1 MQEQK
6 WIQQLSQ
13 IVHDLKSPLS
23 STKTLLDGIE
33 GVGELNERQTY
44 FMERAKVKLVQMTSM
59 INTIMEVAWLDADQ
73 PLTFTEI
80 DLPALL
86 RHTIDMLKES
96 ADERGLTINQT
107 IDESVNIITAD
118 AQRMGQ
124 VLNNLLSN
132 AVKYNRDEGQIN
144 ISVTNKADHVQVKIA
159 DCGNGIPFDDQP
171 YIFEKFYRSKMTT
184 RSKIE
189 GTGLGLAIVKAVIDK
204 HGGEVW
210 FESVPEKG
218 TTFTFTIPHQV
229 VNETKS
235 LKTASE
241 LLLSTPKKLH
251 SPAYLTRGDEVRD
264 AVDDSIQ
271 ESYDRNEDADSHAEA
286 GRRSDGQ
293 LR

>member
-1 MQEQK
+1 MQDQK

-44 FMERAKVKLVQMTSM
+44 FMERAKVKLVQMSSM

-96 ADERGLTINQT
+96 ADERRLTINQH
-107 IDESVNIITAD
+107 IDENVSIIMAD

-132 AVKYNRDEGQIN
+132 AVKYNSDDGEIN
-144 ISVTNKADHVQVKIA
+144 ISVMNKADHVQVKIA
-159 DCGNGIPFDDQP
+159 DCGRGIPFDDQP
-171 YIFEKFYRSKMTT
+171 YIFEKFYRSKTTT
-184 RSKIE
+184 RAKIE
-189 GTGLGLAIVKAVIDK
+189 GTGLGLAIVKSVINK

-218 TTFTFTIPHQV
+218 TTFTFTIPHQPI
-229 VNETKS
+229 ETKS
-235 LKTASE
+235 QKTASE
-241 LLLSTPKKLH
+241 ALLSAPKKLH